1 MTTLLIFAGLVLAYA
16 LGFLTPLLWA
26 IALYRKAVLR

>member
-1 MTTLLIFAGLVLAYA
+1 MTALILFSLVLAYA

-26 IALYRKAVLR
+26 IHAYRKWWLR